1 MSLTI
6 KNSSFKLMITILYWD
21 LFVTKVKAP
30 LTFILVMMVLL
41 FKTCRSRSIYSN
53 NVSLKIEQEMS
64 LKKTNGVGLKKEEN
78 ITQARLSTCT

>member
-6 KNSSFKLMITILYWD
+6 KNSSYKLIITILYRD

-41 FKTCRSRSIYSN
+41 FKTCRSLSIYSN
-53 NVSLKIEQEMS
+53 IVSLKIE
-64 LKKTNGVGLKKEEN
+64 KKTCLLTGIED
-78 ITQARLSTCT
+78 